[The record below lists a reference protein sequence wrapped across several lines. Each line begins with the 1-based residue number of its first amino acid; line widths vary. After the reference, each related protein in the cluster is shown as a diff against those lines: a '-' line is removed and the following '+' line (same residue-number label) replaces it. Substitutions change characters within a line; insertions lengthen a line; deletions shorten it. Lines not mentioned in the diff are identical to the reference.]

1 MTNQRIAEIVKEHT
15 DAFLIQ
21 MLGVAGSGLTPER
34 IQYLRDR
41 GVLLPSDEI
50 TADQTD
56 PLSVVQRMGVFLND
70 RLPTDP
76 EYRESLESVAQR
88 SKDSTWG
95 TEAYTRA
102 GQAVADVAEQSDA
115 QEAARVADV
124 NPSRPGGL
132 SLPDVPVTAEA
143 APRSSPDKPGWV
155 AAVDSIGSFIRG
167 LGNVWSD
174 TLQDAI
180 GEEWDGESVITVPDP
195 DEREKM
201 IGKIRQTILDAKEK
215 GRTVQQVARD
225 LANNTKD
232 FTRNW
237 RRIAETE
244 MQALY
249 NQTAANYAIRRYGK
263 DAQVVRMPEKNACS
277 ACLRVFMRGG
287 EPITWNVQELLQ
299 NGTNVGLPRS
309 QWKPTLWPVHP
320 QCRCGTIVI
329 SPFMEYKNGELR
341 AKRPT

>member
-1 MTNQRIAEIVKEHT
+1 MNNQRIAEIVKEHT
-15 DAFLIQ
+15 DAFLVQ

-41 GVLLPSDEI
+41 GVLLPTDEI
-50 TADQTD
+50 KQGSAD
-56 PLSVVQRMGVFLND
+56 PLAIVQLMGSFLSE
-70 RLPTDP
+70 RLPTDA
-76 EYRESLESVAQR
+76 EYQDSLKDV
-88 SKDSTWG
+88 SKKIIQHVPLPSFDTFAEISDV
-95 TEAYTRA
+95 TE
-102 GQAVADVAEQSDA
+102 QADA
-115 QEAARVADV
+115 QEAARISEAGSAPRLGVSV
-124 NPSRPGGL
+124 
-132 SLPDVPVTAEA
+132 PDVSVTVDSAPSTTPDRPV
-143 APRSSPDKPGWV
+143 WV

-180 GEEWDGESVITVPDP
+180 GEEWDGETVVTVPDP

-201 IGKIRQTILDAKEK
+201 LGKIRQTIVEAKEK
-215 GRTVQQVARD
+215 GRSVQQVARD
-225 LANNTKD
+225 LANSTKD

-249 NQTAANYAIRRYGK
+249 NQSAANYALRRYGK
-263 DAQVVRMPEKNACS
+263 DAQVIRMPEKNACS
-277 ACLRVFMRGG
+277 ACVRVFMRGS
-287 EPITWNVQELLQ
+287 EPITWSVQELMQ

-329 SPFMEYKNGELR
+329 SPFMEYRDGELR
-341 AKRPT
+341 AKRPK